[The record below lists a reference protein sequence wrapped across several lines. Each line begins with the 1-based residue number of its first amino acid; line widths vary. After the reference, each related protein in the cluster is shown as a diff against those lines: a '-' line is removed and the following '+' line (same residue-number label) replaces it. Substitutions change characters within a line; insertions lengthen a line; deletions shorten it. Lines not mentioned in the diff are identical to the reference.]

1 MIMKNFT
8 FIDWWKPFVASIVT
22 TSLVLAWHG
31 SANLDLLKVEEIYL
45 RAMPLSFSY
54 ASTLLGLLISAF
66 TILQSL
72 DNEIVRKIRSWAAY
86 KRYKNNLLITL
97 LFLVILAVLSAIAI
111 FSPTPICIIAIQV
124 VLHVVLFLITFTL
137 ISIYLWIRLLIKHLT

>member
-1 MIMKNFT
+1 
-8 FIDWWKPFVASIVT
+8 
-22 TSLVLAWHG
+22 
-31 SANLDLLKVEEIYL
+31 
-45 RAMPLSFSY
+45 
-54 ASTLLGLLISAF
+54 
-66 TILQSL
+66 
-72 DNEIVRKIRSWAAY
+72 
-86 KRYKNNLLITL
+86 LLITL